1 MSKLLRQT
9 PPAAGFDDPV
19 QQSQQAFRALLEAMS
34 HPGRVVPMPVKPGHP
49 AGLAPV
55 LAAALLA
62 LCDLDTPVWIG
73 PGFDAVLVSTW
84 LRFHT
89 GAPLVQEP
97 AQAAI
102 ALLHADQLPPLH
114 SFDWGSDAAPERGAS
129 LLIQVA
135 DFAGAPMLQGRG
147 PGIRTAITVP
157 NCGLGRDFWQQ
168 RAAMAT
174 AFPRG
179 VDLYLGCD
187 GELIGLP
194 RSTLLGGQE
203 N

>member
-1 MSKLLRQT
+1 MSKPLSQT
-9 PPAAGFDDPV
+9 LPAAGFDDPV

-34 HPGRVVPMPVKPGHP
+34 HPGRVVPMPVKPDHP

-73 PGFDAVLVSTW
+73 PGFDVAVVSNW

-102 ALLHADQLPPLH
+102 ALLHADQLPLLH

-135 DFAGAPMLQGRG
+135 DFAGGPILQAQG
-147 PGIRTAITVP
+147 PGIQTVTDVP
-157 NCGLGRDFWQQ
+157 ACGLGRDFWRQ

-179 VDLYLGCD
+179 IDLYLGCAA
-187 GELIGLP
+187 ELIGLP
-194 RSTLLGGQE
+194 RSTIFGGQE

>member
-1 MSKLLRQT
+1 MSKPLSQT

-34 HPGRVVPMPVKPGHP
+34 HPGRVVPMPARPGHP

-73 PGFDAVLVSTW
+73 PGFDVAVVSNW

-89 GAPLVQEP
+89 GTPLVQEP

-102 ALLHADQLPPLH
+102 VLLHADQLPPLH

-135 DFAGAPMLQGRG
+135 DFTDEPMPQGRG
-147 PGIRTAITVP
+147 PGIRAAIAVP
-157 NCGLGRDFWQQ
+157 GCGLGRDFWQQ

-179 VDLYLGCD
+179 VDLYLGRD

-194 RSTLLGGQE
+194 RSTLIGRQE